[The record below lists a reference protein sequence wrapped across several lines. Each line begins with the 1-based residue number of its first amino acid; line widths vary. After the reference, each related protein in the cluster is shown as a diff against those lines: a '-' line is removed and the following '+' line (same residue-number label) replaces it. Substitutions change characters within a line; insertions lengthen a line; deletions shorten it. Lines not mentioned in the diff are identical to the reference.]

1 MNAGRINFACIPL
14 TGLIGYAYGV
24 RPDHIAGPDWLT
36 DPRAQRFDVVAKLPP
51 GASEAEV
58 PQMFQSL
65 LTERFKLAFHR
76 GSKEA
81 PGYALVVDKA
91 GLKLK
96 QAAPGSDAAQTVPD
110 TDPSICPPQNFN
122 CAPMIRN
129 IGGVQTR
136 VTPVTGQV
144 RKLSNPQIGVAT
156 MTGLE
161 PGKSKIEV
169 PSTSLEGL
177 ADVLTYQIGPQ
188 VIDATGGKGRYEVVL
203 EVSVNVEQMRAQVE
217 AALGAAQAA
226 GPGASPVPPDP
237 TGDPMFVA
245 YQNALQKVGLRL
257 ESRKAPVETIVVD
270 RIEKNPTEN

>member
-1 MNAGRINFACIPL
+1 
-14 TGLIGYAYGV
+14 V
-24 RPDHIAGPDWLT
+24 
-36 DPRAQRFDVVAKLPP
+36 
-51 GASEAEV
+51 
-58 PQMFQSL
+58 
-65 LTERFKLAFHR
+65 
-76 GSKEA
+76 
-81 PGYALVVDKA
+81 
-91 GLKLK
+91 KLK